1 MEAQGRR
8 FSGGFPGY
16 DGPALPRAMRSSRV
30 LILLMSFLTSSFLSA
45 CFVLPVSYTVAYN
58 ALSFCGHSLIESICS
73 CSSYSYISFVS
84 NYCSG

>member
-16 DGPALPRAMRSSRV
+16 DGPAPPRAMRSSRV

-45 CFVLPVSYTVAYN
+45 YFVLPVSILHSCIKCTV
-58 ALSFCGHSLIESICS
+58 LVWTLFD
-73 CSSYSYISFVS
+73 
-84 NYCSG
+84 

>member
-16 DGPALPRAMRSSRV
+16 DGPAPPRAMRSSRV

-45 CFVLPVSYTVAYN
+45 CFVLPVSILYCCIQYTV
-58 ALSFCGHSLIESICS
+58 LVWTLFD
-73 CSSYSYISFVS
+73 
-84 NYCSG
+84 